1 MVKKIKE
8 YKPSKWIY
16 VIFFTLPL
24 FFTLL
29 VIRNL
34 DNDLWYLLSE
44 GRYIVQNGIY
54 KIDPL
59 SMHKGLHVT
68 VQNWASASLFW
79 IIYNLFKEP
88 GMIVLVLICNF
99 FICFFAYKLCLTIS
113 DDNKILS
120 MLLMFATSI
129 TLSSHYI
136 VTRPQILSFI
146 ILLALLYVLELYI
159 KTDNGKYLIWIPI
172 FSFIEINI
180 HASLWW
186 MIFLFILPYVIDSFK
201 NNFLRT
207 QGYRKKPLFIAI
219 IVALLVGFINPYG
232 YKAITFI
239 FTSYGDKYMHSY
251 INELLPFTFSSNNLA
266 NHMFL
271 LILITSLIYV
281 FFREGNI
288 RVRYICL
295 YCGTM
300 ILGLMSIKGFSHFVL
315 VSTFP
320 LAYFFKDL
328 FPKSFND
335 IFPELRKALNIFY
348 CIVGVLII
356 AGTSALFVYKII
368 TVKLT
373 HNAEVAIDVISQYA
387 DKNKHTIYSSFND
400 GGYVEF
406 RGYKPYMDP
415 RAELYLK
422 KNNKKEDLFKEYYD
436 LQHNI
441 LNREEFVDKYKFD
454 FMLVGYSDAL
464 KATMQEST
472 KYFVLYDDSEK
483 QYMVFV
489 RNDVFDAETRQQVID
504 SYSDALEKAKA
515 EAKEKEVKN
524 N

>member
-8 YKPSKWIY
+8 YKPSKWVY
-16 VIFFTLPL
+16 VIFFALPL

-29 VIRNL
+29 IIKKL
-34 DNDLWYLLSE
+34 DNDIWYLLSE

-79 IIYNLFKEP
+79 IIYNTFKEP
-88 GMIVLVLICNF
+88 GLIIMILICNF

-113 DDNKILS
+113 EDNKILS
-120 MLLMFATSI
+120 MLIMFATSI

-136 VTRPQILSFI
+136 VSRPQIISFV

-159 KTDNGKYLIWIPI
+159 RTDNGKYLIWIPI
-172 FSFIEINI
+172 FSLIEINM

-186 MIFLFILPYVIDSFK
+186 MLFLFILPYVIDSFK
-201 NNFLRT
+201 SKYLRT

-239 FTSYGDKYMHSY
+239 FTSYGDKYMHAY
-251 INELLPFTFSSNNLA
+251 INELLPFTFKANNLC

-271 LILITSLIYV
+271 LMLMTSLIYV
-281 FFREGNI
+281 FFREGHI

-328 FPKSFND
+328 FPKSFD
-335 IFPELRKALNIFY
+335 EILPPIRKLLNVFY
-348 CIVGVLII
+348 CII
-356 AGTSALFVYKII
+356 AIFVFSITSAAFIYRVSN
-368 TVKLT
+368 VKLT
-373 HNAEVAIDVISQYA
+373 HDADKAMDVLSQYA
-387 DKNKHTIYSSFND
+387 DKKKHNIYSSFND

-441 LNREEFVDKYKFD
+441 LDKEEFVDKYSFD

-464 KATMQEST
+464 RTTMQENT

-483 QYMVFV
+483 QYTIFV
-489 RNDVFDAETRQQVID
+489 RNDIFDAETRQQVID
-504 SYSDALEKAKA
+504 SYNEAVEKAKA
-515 EAKEKEVKN
+515 EAKEKEAKN

>member
-1 MVKKIKE
+1 M
-8 YKPSKWIY
+8 
-16 VIFFTLPL
+16 
-24 FFTLL
+24 
-29 VIRNL
+29 
-34 DNDLWYLLSE
+34 
-44 GRYIVQNGIY
+44 
-54 KIDPL
+54 
-59 SMHKGLHVT
+59 
-68 VQNWASASLFW
+68 
-79 IIYNLFKEP
+79 
-88 GMIVLVLICNF
+88 
-99 FICFFAYKLCLTIS
+99 
-113 DDNKILS
+113 
-120 MLLMFATSI
+120 
-129 TLSSHYI
+129 
-136 VTRPQILSFI
+136 
-146 ILLALLYVLELYI
+146 
-159 KTDNGKYLIWIPI
+159 
-172 FSFIEINI
+172 
-180 HASLWW
+180 
-186 MIFLFILPYVIDSFK
+186 
-201 NNFLRT
+201 
-207 QGYRKKPLFIAI
+207 
-219 IVALLVGFINPYG
+219 
-232 YKAITFI
+232 
-239 FTSYGDKYMHSY
+239 
-251 INELLPFTFSSNNLA
+251 
-266 NHMFL
+266 
-271 LILITSLIYV
+271 
-281 FFREGNI
+281 
-288 RVRYICL
+288 
-295 YCGTM
+295 
-300 ILGLMSIKGFSHFVL
+300 
-315 VSTFP
+315 
-320 LAYFFKDL
+320 
-328 FPKSFND
+328 
-335 IFPELRKALNIFY
+335 
-348 CIVGVLII
+348 GVLII